1 MAYIEFRN
9 LGVEYSDDERAFT
22 CFAAIQSGRLSAFWE
37 NVRAAA
43 FKAGGKVF
51 SPAAYADCRCS
62 TNPDVLFHVPHGNM
76 VWHCIFS
83 FSGGPAEAPEAELDI
98 ALSNGQVEFSVK
110 GPELLLQGHASW
122 NNAPGLELTALSSTE
137 RAPALRG
144 SCGPAVP
151 EGADMLYDRQ
161 SDSAVKFSGQALLS
175 FDWEEEKYLLEAE
188 IAENAPL
195 RISFEEG
202 IGQKLF
208 ALKRWKGIS
217 HAHGFDTPPA
227 GWMTWYAVRFDAC
240 EKVVLENARAMKAL
254 FGKFDEKLCIWVDWE
269 WCHRRHYDHGDPGVD
284 VFHPRKDVY
293 PHGLLYLS
301 QKIRKMGLLPALWTG
316 CTCDGNRNEVFRKI
330 PGLILTIIQ
339 TWGGYYWL
347 DLSHP
352 AAVKEYI
359 PKVFK
364 QILDWG
370 YDIIK
375 WDCLLN
381 TMRINDEKRARR
393 YDPGLSTDEAVHRA
407 ISAARKVIGDKAYL
421 LGCTGQERSVLA
433 APDLFDACRIGGDV
447 FSWDDFKSNAVA
459 LIYSYFPLHNTS
471 LFLDPDTLVL
481 RKEYSTLEQAR
492 SRITFFCL
500 TGMQLTLGDPVA
512 ELDPPRIDALKRAMP
527 TTEVRPAEFVRKG
540 LSGDAAFIVTSVAKA
555 SGAWH
560 VAGIFNLGNRKKK
573 VTLDLNKDLGL
584 SPRDYTA
591 FEFWSRTFVEV
602 KNGRLAV
609 ELPAGSC
616 AAFRLTPVEKVPFVA
631 GSTRH
636 LLQGAVEL
644 VKWGYDPERELLS
657 GTAELVSGDETE
669 LWFRAPEGFYFPPQK
684 GLTVSG
690 RTAKLAL
697 KPLRSGPCRWRV
709 ACKKRRA

>member
-1 MAYIEFRN
+1 MAYIEFRD
-9 LGVEYSDDERAFT
+9 LGVEYSDAGRAFT
-22 CFAAIQSGRLSAFWE
+22 CFAATRTGRLAPFWE

-43 FKAGGKVF
+43 FRAGGKVF
-51 SPAAYADCRCS
+51 SPAAYAVCRCA
-62 TNPDVLFHVPHGNM
+62 TDPDVLFHYPHANM
-76 VWHCIFS
+76 VWHCSFAFS
-83 FSGGPAEAPEAELDI
+83 EGPAEAPEAKLDI
-98 ALSNGQVEFSVK
+98 ALTNNLVEFSVE

-122 NNAPGLELTALSSTE
+122 NDAPVSELIPLRSEGGSAALH
-137 RAPALRG
+137 G

-161 SDSAVKFSGQALLS
+161 SDSAVRFDGKALFS
-175 FDWEEEKYLLEAE
+175 FDWEANAYLLEAE
-188 IAENAPL
+188 VAENAPL
-195 RISFEEG
+195 RVTFEEG
-202 IGQKLF
+202 MGRKLF
-208 ALKRWKGIS
+208 ALKHWKGIS

-240 EKVVLENARAMKAL
+240 EKVVLENARAMKEL
-254 FGKFDEKLCIWVDWE
+254 FGKFDEKLCVWVDWE
-269 WCHRRHYDHGDPGVD
+269 WCHRRLYDHGDPGVD
-284 VFHPRKDVY
+284 VFHPRKDAY

-301 QKIRKMGLLPALWTG
+301 EKIRKMGLRPALWTG
-316 CTCDGNRNEVFRKI
+316 CTCDGNRNEMFRKI
-330 PGLILTIIQ
+330 PGLLLTELQ

-352 AAVKEYI
+352 AAAKEYV

-364 QILDWG
+364 KILDWG

-381 TMRINDEKRARR
+381 TMRINDEERARR
-393 YDPGLSTDEAVHRA
+393 YDPGLSTDEAIHRCIA
-407 ISAARKVIGDKAYL
+407 AARKVIGDKAYL

-492 SRITFFCL
+492 SRITFFSL

-527 TTEVRPAEFVRKG
+527 TVEIRPTEFVRKTF
-540 LSGDAAFIVTSVAKA
+540 SGDVAVIVTSVAKA
-555 SGAWH
+555 SGGWH
-560 VAGIFNLGNRKKK
+560 VAGVFNLGKRKRK
-573 VTLDLNKDLGL
+573 VTLDLNRDLGL
-584 SPRDYTA
+584 PEKDHTA
-591 FEFWSRTFVEV
+591 FEFWSRSFAEV
-602 KNGRLAV
+602 KKGRLTV
-609 ELPAGSC
+609 ELPPGGC
-616 AAFRLTPVEKVPFVA
+616 AAFRLTPVEKAPFVA

-644 VKWGYDPERELLS
+644 TKWGYDPEKELLS
-657 GTAELVSGDETE
+657 GTAELVAGDETE
-669 LWFRAPEGFYFPPQK
+669 LWFRAPEGFRFAPQK
-684 GLTVSG
+684 NLTIAG
-690 RTAKLAL
+690 QTAKLTL
-697 KPLRSGPCRWRV
+697 KPLRSGPCRWKV
-709 ACKKRRA
+709 VCGKA